1 MSRPYRLQGANCL
14 YHVTSRG
21 DDRKRIF
28 VNETDYLKFLE
39 YLKAAKDKFK
49 FYLYAYCLMGNH
61 YHLFFETTQANLSAI
76 MHSINTAYT
85 TYYNIKRQ
93 RCGHLFQGRYK
104 SILVDAE
111 AYFLELTRYIHLNPV
126 RAKMATTPIEYKWS
140 SYKGYLSKKGD
151 GIIDK
156 HEIERYLD
164 MTPKQYDQFVAQ
176 GIDEEIDPF
185 KNVYAG
191 FLLGSVDFIKA
202 KLESLKEQVEGR
214 ELSYKK
220 ELSGNKIN
228 EHDVIEAVAKHFNK
242 SAKELIE
249 MKSRPATEKKIAIYL
264 IKQFTALTNNQ
275 TGKIFGITFSAVSK
289 AAKEVALLIEKD
301 SEIRKTARGLIST
314 FKA

>member
-14 YHVTSRG
+14 YHITSRG

-39 YLKAAKDKFK
+39 YLKAAKGKFK

-61 YHLFFETTQANLSAI
+61 YHLFFETTQPNLSAI

-104 SILVDAE
+104 SILVDADT
-111 AYFLELTRYIHLNPV
+111 YFLELTRYIHLNPV
-126 RAKMATTPIEYKWS
+126 KAKMAPTPIEYKWS
-140 SYKGYLSKKGD
+140 SYKGYLSQKGD

-156 HEIERYLD
+156 YEIKKYLD
-164 MTPKQYDQFVAQ
+164 MTPKQYCQFVAQ
-176 GIDEEIDPF
+176 GIDKEIDPF

-191 FLLGSVDFIKA
+191 FLLGPLDFIKG

-214 ELSYKK
+214 DLSYKK
-220 ELSGNKIN
+220 ELSINQVN

-242 SAKELIE
+242 SAEELLK

-264 IKQFTALTNNQ
+264 IKQLTALTNNQ

-289 AAKEVALLIEKD
+289 AARDVVMLMEEDLK
-301 SEIRKTARGLIST
+301 IRKTIEGLIST